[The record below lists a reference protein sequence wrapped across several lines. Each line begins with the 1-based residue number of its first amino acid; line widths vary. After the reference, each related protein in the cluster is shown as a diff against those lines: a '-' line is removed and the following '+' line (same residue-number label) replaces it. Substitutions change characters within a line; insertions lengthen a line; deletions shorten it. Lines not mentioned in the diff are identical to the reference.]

1 MSVRESSTDDQTVFA
16 LSDRFVEQL
25 AAHQP
30 MLATQMGVAGHDAE
44 WGKHDPESWQD
55 LGVLIRRTRSAL
67 SQLPPGTGNGS
78 AGVSWTTTLGW
89 GWNASTER
97 SPSAT

>member
-44 WGKHDPESWQD
+44 WGKSTIQRAGRTWG
-55 LGVLIRRTRSAL
+55 LLIRGYAQR
-67 SQLPPGTGNGS
+67 P
-78 AGVSWTTTLGW
+78 
-89 GWNASTER
+89 
-97 SPSAT
+97 